1 MRLNF
6 CFLIFLLG
14 GILIPFMLD
23 SYLTEG
29 REDYLI
35 EIRNTLLDISY

>member
-1 MRLNF
+1 MRLSF
-6 CFLIFLLG
+6 CALIFLLSV
-14 GILIPFMLD
+14 ILIPFMLD
-23 SYLTEG
+23 SYLTED